1 METSPNLGFTISIK
15 TLNSGVKPYHYVL
28 VEHPDKDYVD
38 NRSMDGVATFCTSS
52 CREAVELEATK
63 LAKLLGV
70 PLDNIQRIIVS

>member
-28 VEHPDKDYVD
+28 VEHPDKNYV
-38 NRSMDGVATFCTSS
+38 NNHNMDGVATFCTSNCLES
-52 CREAVELEATK
+52 VELEATK

-70 PLDNIQRIIVS
+70 PLENIQRIIVS